1 MNVLSPGNASA
12 VTEGTQTPLGT
23 STTQMNVMQSLAS
36 AAPVRNNE
44 TDEDVDSN
52 DNCAHAYKFLYII
65 TSKYTFHNAVC
76 LLFHS
81 TMEIQGR
88 NIIIKATKTQS
99 TKKPIKKEGKIHF
112 K

>member
-52 DNCAHAYKFLYII
+52 DNIQI
-65 TSKYTFHNAVC
+65 ENAI
-76 LLFHS
+76 L
-81 TMEIQGR
+81 
-88 NIIIKATKTQS
+88 NKAKKLKLQS
-99 TKKPIKKEGKIHF
+99 S
-112 K
+112 